1 MKFIAP
7 NFIRNKSVRSLIVL
21 IFTIE
26 ILFFAI
32 LTGYLSYTSGLHT
45 ITQSANQIASIANDE
60 ITKTLLNYLEEP
72 YQLEQIHK
80 NVILNNQID
89 FSNQAQRDKQF
100 VEMLKI
106 FPLVVNTYIILPT
119 GDEYGARREDD
130 GSFTVWNA
138 DSKKKTLD
146 YYKYDNHFGR
156 QGYLKSLFAYD
167 ACQRP
172 PYLKGLELKKP
183 GWTDI
188 YSSATGRGFVITAI
202 YPVYTPDDQ
211 LVGVIGSSLLLNWID
226 EYLKTLTITEHSSI
240 FLIGRNEKLIAST
253 DNTLE
258 NKAVIMDITE
268 NNNPLFLQAIKILKE
283 HVRSITPLDRNVDVG
298 FYFNGEKFLLHAH
311 PIHGKNNLEWT
322 SMILIPE
329 KDLTY
334 YMHDF
339 INQLIFI
346 TIIACILALIT
357 GILSARYIIN
367 PIIKVNQLAT
377 KVAEGDFSTKI
388 EIHRQDEIGQLV
400 HTINEMSLK
409 LEQAFYNLRNNR
421 LRIKLL
427 TAGLETSSNLVVIL
441 DANLSIWWI
450 NASFEALSGFTL
462 KEIINKNVTV
472 LLSKENHPEIILQ
485 AKESLINQREWRGEI
500 IAQRKNGH
508 NYVDEISVTPILD
521 DSGKTSYFLVVGQ
534 DITEKVK
541 ARQEMQAAKEANV
554 RAEKLFSIGTMAA
567 GISHEIKQPLNCI
580 KLISSGILYL
590 LKQGEKSHP
599 EEFSEQI
606 TEISNQT
613 DRITNIIKNLRSFI
627 SNNEHELVPCSL
639 NTSIEM
645 ALGVIEK
652 QLAVHEVT
660 LQKDLQENLP
670 EVLAIST
677 GLEEIIVNLLVNA
690 MQALDTVD
698 KKNKQ
703 ITIRTY
709 FSTTVILE
717 ISDNGPGIDPV
728 LGKTIFESFV
738 STKLHE
744 ENLGLGLAIVN
755 NLVTAYFG
763 TIEVTSN
770 KMSGATFIVS
780 LPAIHN
786 TTKENICNED
796 IACR

>member
-1 MKFIAP
+1 MKFIVP

-26 ILFFAI
+26 ILFFAMV
-32 LTGYLSYTSGLHT
+32 TGYLSYTSGLHT
-45 ITQSANQIASIANDE
+45 ATQSANQIASIANDE

-130 GSFTVWNA
+130 GSFAVWNT
-138 DSKKKTLD
+138 DNKKKTLD

-156 QGYLKSLFAYD
+156 QGYLKSLFTYD

-188 YSSATGRGFVITAI
+188 YSSATGRGLVITAI
-202 YPVYTPDDQ
+202 YPVYTPDDK
-211 LVGVIGSSLLLNWID
+211 LVGIIGSSLLLNWID
-226 EYLKTLTITEHSSI
+226 EYLKTLTITENSSI
-240 FLIGRNEKLIAST
+240 FLMGRNGKLIAST
-253 DNTLE
+253 DKTLE
-258 NKAVIMDITE
+258 NETEIIDIND
-268 NNNPLFLQAIKILKE
+268 NNNPLFSQAIKALKE
-283 HVRSITPLDRNVDVG
+283 HVRSITALDRNVDVR
-298 FYFNGEKFLLHAH
+298 FNFNGEKFLLQAH
-311 PIHGKNNLEWT
+311 PIHGKNNLEWI
-322 SMILIPE
+322 SIILIPE
-329 KDLTY
+329 TDLTY

-339 INQLIFI
+339 MNQLIFI
-346 TIIACILALIT
+346 TILSCLLALVT
-357 GILSARYIIN
+357 GVLSARYIIN
-367 PIIKVNQLAT
+367 PIIEVNKFAT
-377 KVAEGDFSTKI
+377 RIAEGDFSTKI
-388 EIHRQDEIGQLV
+388 EIQRQDEIGQLV
-400 HTINEMSLK
+400 HTINDMSLK
-409 LEQAFYNLRNNR
+409 LEHSFYNLQNNR

-450 NASFEALSGFTL
+450 NASFETLSEFTL
-462 KEIINKNVTV
+462 EEIINKNVTV
-472 LLSKENHPEIILQ
+472 LLSKENPPEIILQ
-485 AKESLINQREWRGEI
+485 AKESLINQREWRGEM
-500 IAQRKNGH
+500 IAQRKSGH
-508 NYVDEISVTPILD
+508 NYVDEVSVTPILD
-521 DSGKTSYFLVVGQ
+521 DSGTTSYFLVVGQ

-541 ARQEMQAAKEANV
+541 ARQEMLAAKEAKA
-554 RAEKLFSIGTMAA
+554 RAEKMFSIGTMAA

-590 LKQGEKSHP
+590 LKQGERLP
-599 EEFSEQI
+599 AEEFAENI

-627 SNNEHELVPCSL
+627 SNNENELLPCNL
-639 NTSIEM
+639 NTAVEM
-645 ALGVIEK
+645 ALVVIGK
-652 QLAVHEVT
+652 QLADHKVT
-660 LQKDLQENLP
+660 LQKNLQEDLP
-670 EVLAIST
+670 TVLAIAT

-690 MQALDTVD
+690 IQALDTVD

-709 FSTTVILE
+709 FSTTVVLE
-717 ISDNGPGIDPV
+717 ISDNGPGIDPA

-738 STKLHE
+738 SSKLHE
-744 ENLGLGLAIVN
+744 DNLGLGLAIVS
-755 NLVTAYFG
+755 NLVTAYLG
-763 TIEVTSN
+763 TIEVMSN
-770 KMSGATFIVS
+770 NMSGATFIVS
-780 LPAIHN
+780 LPPLQN
-786 TTKENICNED
+786 TTKENM
-796 IACR
+796 